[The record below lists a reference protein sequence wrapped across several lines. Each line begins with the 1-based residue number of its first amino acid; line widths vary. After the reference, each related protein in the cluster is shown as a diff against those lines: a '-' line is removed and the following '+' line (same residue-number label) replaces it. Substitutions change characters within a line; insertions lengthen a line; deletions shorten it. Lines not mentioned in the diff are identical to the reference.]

1 MNPAD
6 LRTARKTLGLTQKGL
21 AEALRM
27 GKHGWQTISKWER
40 DDFDGAIPGPV
51 TLALECLINHS
62 DRARPLQSWQLYT
75 LASSFMALSD
85 SGQADIEIT
94 PAMLY
99 AAETALCRHSFEDW
113 DQSEAGARAVLEAV
127 LRSALSARQSPE

>member
-1 MNPAD
+1 MDPID
-6 LRTARKTLGLTQKGL
+6 LRTARKALGLTQTGL
-21 AEALRM
+21 AKALRM

-40 DDFDGAIPGPV
+40 DDFNGAIPGPV
-51 TLALECLINHS
+51 TLALECLINH
-62 DRARPLQSWQLYT
+62 
-75 LASSFMALSD
+75 